1 MKIKFLVFFFLLLNC
16 KLLYSQ
22 EVKIQFKINNEI
34 ITNVDIKNET
44 KYLIF
49 LNPNLKKLDE
59 TKLNTIAENS
69 LIREK
74 IKEIELKKYIDLKQ
88 KFSFEPIFL
97 NNLIKRKKLS
107 NEIELEK
114 VSKKMGTNLN
124 YIKSKLKIEGLW
136 SQFILDKYEKK
147 IFINKEVLENKVKSE
162 YAKSKKLKE
171 FKLSELLIDFKDQN
185 KIKEIKQSIIDIG
198 FENTANLYSISE
210 SSKYGGD
217 IGWIK
222 ESSLAPYILS
232 ELNNINIGEK
242 TRVLKTS
249 NGFLIIKINDIKEAD
264 VAFDIKKEI
273 EDLFRFEKNKQLS
286 IYSVIYYRRL
296 KENVNINEYW

>member
-296 KENVNINEYW
+296 KENVNINEY